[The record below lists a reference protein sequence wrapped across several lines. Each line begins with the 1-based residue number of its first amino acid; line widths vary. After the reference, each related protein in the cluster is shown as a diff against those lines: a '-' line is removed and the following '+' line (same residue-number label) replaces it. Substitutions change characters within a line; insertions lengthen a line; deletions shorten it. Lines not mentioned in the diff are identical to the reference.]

1 MKISLWLWI
10 LPWVSRW
17 SRLGIPN
24 GRWVGAALL
33 IWMQVGPTRAGVLAQ
48 WNFNAAG
55 DTNHPAPSL
64 GVGTATV
71 LGGLNTQFSAGTG
84 SSDPAGTNDLALS
97 LAHFPAQ
104 GHGGRTAGV
113 QFDVSTAGYRLTQ
126 LRFDLRATATS
137 SRAGV
142 VLVATDGVTFRE
154 VLPFFLATDGVF
166 TTGITIPFEFFTGA
180 ADNPKFSVRIV
191 SDYTS
196 GTNYAA
202 VKSGS
207 TYSTSGTWR
216 LDMVTFNADLI
227 LPPPEPPR
235 ITQAPQALDLEA
247 GLGARFSVVATG
259 AAPLAYQW
267 FRSETPLPGE
277 TNAVL
282 EFPAVG
288 FTHAGRYGVQVSN
301 AGGVTASDPFS
312 LSVRMPTPPVVEF
325 FSWLEKPQLP
335 AAVHTN
341 DVVEQVVRPGEGIHW
356 VAVAHDAAGR
366 EMDWTHTSTV
376 PDARLGWTVME
387 SRPGYSRAE
396 GVWHPGESDAGRLEQ
411 MALKASVRVPDRDP
425 FGAEVP
431 ASTAAWSLYVPT
443 LAERQLVLT
452 EWLPSPSEEPG
463 DNPLHRDHATTDPG
477 RDDQFLEW
485 VNWGGLPLDLSGW
498 TLGTGL
504 GSLHRFAAGTLMEP
518 TNALVLFGTVSGA
531 APHLG
536 VPAVPASEG
545 LGIDSLFAKN
555 VGLEV
560 RNARSNLVQRL
571 QLDRRGVPHAI
582 SMDWDPGSEPGY
594 APHPVLGTHRSSA
607 GVRRD
612 GASWVSVPSDPGSD
626 SVEARAVLVP
636 DTRIEIR
643 WVPKPGVLYI
653 VERSTSPGGP
663 FAPVTAPTDSGWF
676 ADGLGP
682 VGLNFYYRVRLP

>member
-1 MKISLWLWI
+1 
-10 LPWVSRW
+10 
-17 SRLGIPN
+17 
-24 GRWVGAALL
+24 
-33 IWMQVGPTRAGVLAQ
+33 MQAGVARAGVLAQ

-64 GVGTATV
+64 GVGIATV

-113 QFDVSTAGYRLTQ
+113 QFDVSTSGYRLMQ

-154 VLPFFLATDGVF
+154 VLPFFLGTDGVF
-166 TTGITIPFEFFTGA
+166 TNGITIPFEFFTGA

-191 SDYTS
+191 SDYAS

-216 LDMVTFNADLI
+216 LDMVTFHAEPI
-227 LPPPEPPR
+227 VPPPEPPR
-235 ITQAPQALDLEA
+235 ITQGPQALDLEA
-247 GLGARFSVVATG
+247 GLGARFSVIATG
-259 AAPLAYQW
+259 TAPLTYQW
-267 FRSETPLPGE
+267 FRSEAPLPGE

-288 FTHAGRYGVQVSN
+288 FTHAGRYRVQVSN
-301 AGGVTASDPFS
+301 AGGVTASDPVS
-312 LSVRMPTPPVVEF
+312 LLVRTPTPPVLES
-325 FSWLEKPQLP
+325 FSWLERPQLP
-335 AAVHTN
+335 AAVQTN
-341 DVVEQVVRPGEGIHW
+341 RLGEQVVRPGEGIHW
-356 VAVAHDAAGR
+356 VAVARDAAGR
-366 EMDWTHTSTV
+366 EMDWTQTSTE
-376 PDARLGWTVME
+376 PDAGLGWTVME

-396 GVWHPGESDAGRLEQ
+396 GMWYPGEFNAGSLALVALHAAVRMPDQNPSGADA
-411 MALKASVRVPDRDP
+411 
-425 FGAEVP
+425 P
-431 ASTAAWSLYVPT
+431 ASTAAWSLYVPM

-452 EWLPSPSEEPG
+452 EWLPWPSGEPG

-504 GSLHRFAAGTLMEP
+504 GLLHRFTPGTMMGP
-518 TNALVLFGTVSGA
+518 TNALVVFGAVSGA
-531 APHLG
+531 SPHLG
-536 VPAVPASEG
+536 VPAVLASEG
-545 LGIDSLFAKN
+545 LGIDSLFGEN

-571 QLDRRGVPHAI
+571 HLNRGGVPPGI
-582 SMDWDPGSEPGY
+582 SMDWDPRSEPGY
-594 APHPVLGTHRSSA
+594 AQHPVLGMHRSSA
-607 GVRRD
+607 GVQRD
-612 GASWVSVPSDPGSD
+612 GASWASVPSDPGSD
-626 SVEARAVLVP
+626 SVEVRAVLVL

-643 WVPKPGVLYI
+643 WVPKPGLLYI